1 MNIYEIAEKTKKTCP
16 YFFTK
21 DTMKFFGQ
29 TMAKFKLK
37 KMPDGRTRISQ
48 PMKDHTGKIMGQTI
62 RYFNPETNDL
72 DFE

>member
-1 MNIYEIAEKTKKTCP
+1 
-16 YFFTK
+16 
-21 DTMKFFGQ
+21 MKFFGQ